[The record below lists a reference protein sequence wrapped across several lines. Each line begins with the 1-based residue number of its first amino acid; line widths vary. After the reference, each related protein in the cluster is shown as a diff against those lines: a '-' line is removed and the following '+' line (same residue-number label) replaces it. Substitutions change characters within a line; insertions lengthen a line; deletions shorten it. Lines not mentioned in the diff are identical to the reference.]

1 MKIRSILTALLLA
14 GICPLFAQ
22 DSSQNSTASK
32 PAENYSGMYSFLRDG
47 EFVQITVEDAGV
59 VTGFV
64 SRYGDSESDRGPF
77 LDQFFKQG
85 RLEGTQLGFT
95 TETVHGVWFEFKGT
109 AGRGEGKTPAEEAY
123 HILKGTLTEFRTDA
137 DKKVS
142 ATSREVIFKSFPQD
156 TDAAPAGN
164 PG

>member
-1 MKIRSILTALLLA
+1 MKSLRIAAVWLLA
-14 GICPLFAQ
+14 GGALLAQ
-22 DSSQNSTASK
+22 NSSGNSTA
-32 PAENYSGMYSFLRDG
+32 PGPVEDYSGMYSFLRDG

-64 SRYGDSESDRGPF
+64 SRFGDSESDRGAF

-85 RLEGTQLGFT
+85 KLEGNRLSFT

-109 AGRGEGKTPAEEAY
+109 TDRGQGKSPAEEAY
-123 HILKGTLTEFRTDA
+123 HILKGALTEFRTDA

-142 ATSREVIFKSFPQD
+142 AKSSEVTFKSFPQD
-156 TDAAPAGN
+156 ADSPRSDRNTR
-164 PG
+164 